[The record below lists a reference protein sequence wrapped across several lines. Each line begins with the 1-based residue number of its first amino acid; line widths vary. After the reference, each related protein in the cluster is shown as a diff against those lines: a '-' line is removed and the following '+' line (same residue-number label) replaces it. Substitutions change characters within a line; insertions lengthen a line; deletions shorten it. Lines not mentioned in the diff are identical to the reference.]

1 MGGWGLSHPLE
12 FLQLQLY
19 RFSRPASPKCTHI
32 PVNISLYSL
41 QMCIPHK
48 RGKAAPAPSLTL
60 REVHLENLCICM
72 QFPRTENLIW
82 FLHCEN
88 IAKTE
93 FEIELGIWWMLILGS
108 FAVTRLRARP
118 LQGLLSSQSML
129 VMLPHDMLPLATSYL
144 PAAPLSHPVPS
155 INTLMGLFTFH
166 RTSLSPL

>member
-1 MGGWGLSHPLE
+1 
-12 FLQLQLY
+12 
-19 RFSRPASPKCTHI
+19 
-32 PVNISLYSL
+32 
-41 QMCIPHK
+41 MCIPHK

-144 PAAPLSHPVPS
+144 PTPPLSHPAPS
-155 INTLMGLFTFH
+155 INTLMGLFYISPYL
-166 RTSLSPL
+166 SLPSVILSYLAIWKAFLPNAGHLGLVFSHFCQV